1 MRIGVVIDG
10 LGPGLKRGIEF
21 ASQLGVDCIEAS
33 CGRGG
38 LRPRDFSTSARRDLR
53 NFIARK
59 GLALAALGA
68 DLERPLT
75 DAEAN
80 NRNIPDLAAC
90 LEFARD
96 VGANLVGVRLGGI
109 PDDKDDPRRAAALEA
124 LSDLRRPA
132 ERHGVLLAARAGVE
146 PAEALAGFL
155 DSAALPFVKAAFDPA
170 EFALRGWEVAAAVEC
185 LANWIVHAYARD
197 AKVHATEC
205 AVGSGDV
212 PWPEYLAALS
222 GIDHTGPIVIA
233 PPSGPGAREAAARA
247 AEFLRRF

>member
-10 LGPGLKRGIEF
+10 LGAGLKRGIEF
-21 ASQLGVDCIEAS
+21 ASQLGLDCVEAS

-68 DLERPLT
+68 DLAGPLT

-80 NRNIPDLAAC
+80 NRSVPDLAAC
-90 LEFARD
+90 LELARNA
-96 VGANLVGVRLGGI
+96 GANLVIVRLGEI
-109 PDDKDDPRRAAALEA
+109 PEEKDDPRRAAALEA

-132 ERHGVLLAARAGVE
+132 ERHGVLLAVRAGAE
-146 PAEALAGFL
+146 PPERLAAFL
-155 DSAALPFVKAAFDPA
+155 DSADFPFVKAAFDPA
-170 EFALRGWEVAAAVEC
+170 EFALRGWEVPAAVER
-185 LANWIVHAYARD
+185 LANRIVHAYARD
-197 AKVHATEC
+197 VKAQAGDSP
-205 AVGSGDV
+205 VGTGDV

-222 GIDHTGPIVIA
+222 GVDYAGPVVIA
-233 PPSGPGAREAAARA
+233 PPSGPGARESAARA